1 MNENALSLKVV
12 SKQVIGS
19 DIVEFKLA
27 SEGGQPL
34 GPYDAG
40 AHITLQAPNGM
51 WRTYSLCG
59 APKDTA
65 LWRIAVKRESMGRG
79 GSVSLI
85 DDAGL
90 GDLLPAL
97 RPKNFF
103 PLSSRTPGSIFVAGG
118 IGITPIYAMV
128 QELLE
133 HGNANFKII
142 YCARDANSAV
152 FGAELIELVGS
163 ERMVMHLDHGNL
175 DAAFD
180 FWPVFEVPGRE
191 HVYCCGPSGLMDAVR
206 DMTGH
211 WPNEQIHF
219 ESFSGAQVP
228 VALNT
233 PFEVFLKRSA
243 ITLQVPAEL
252 SLLQSLQAH
261 GIDVPSSCE
270 SGSCG
275 SCRVGLL
282 SGQAQHRDLVLDQSE
297 RQSAIMVCVSRSL
310 DATLVLDL

>member
-12 SKQVIGS
+12 SKQEIGTH
-19 DIVEFKLA
+19 IIEFKLA
-27 SEGGQPL
+27 SQGGQPL
-34 GPYDAG
+34 GSYEAG

-59 APKDTA
+59 SPKDA
-65 LWRIAVKRESMGRG
+65 AYWRIAVKREPMGRG
-79 GSVSLI
+79 GSISLI
-85 DDAGL
+85 DDADVGA
-90 GDLLPAL
+90 LLSVL

-103 PLSSRTPGSIFVAGG
+103 SLASRATGAIFVAGG

-128 QELLE
+128 QQLLDQGE
-133 HGNANFKII
+133 ENFRVI
-142 YCARDANSAV
+142 YCARDASSAV
-152 FGAELIELVGS
+152 YGTELLDLVGT
-163 ERMVMHLDHGNL
+163 ERMVMHFDHGDL

-180 FWPVFEVPGRE
+180 FWPMFEAPGPE

-233 PFEVFLKRSA
+233 PFEVVLKRSGL
-243 ITLQVPAEL
+243 TLQVPAQWT
-252 SLLQSLQAH
+252 LLQSLQAH
-261 GIDVPSSCE
+261 GIQVPSSCE

-282 SGQAQHRDLVLDQSE
+282 SGQAEHRDLVLDQSE
-297 RQSAIMVCVSRSL
+297 RQSAIMVCVSRAL